1 MNMLKGKKVEGKSY
15 MQKKKLVIKKFI
27 ATMIIFLLTMLD
39 MMPILNNLSFAVENE
54 EDAVEVKAYFSSEYV
69 KKNCCTGFSL
79 TS

>member
-1 MNMLKGKKVEGKSY
+1 

-54 EDAVEVKAYFSSEYV
+54 EDAVEVK
-69 KKNCCTGFSL
+69 KM
-79 TS
+79 